1 MLCRDAVPNMR
12 TRIAE
17 TSLRLMLLCRMER
30 ALRVGTR
37 QDMTNCRDCD
47 GIQNILAAFTREVQ
61 TAAGAVPMFH
71 DSGLRAGRALSF
83 DMIFVLMQ
91 TNQGE
96 SFIRHKRYIIEL
108 HSFLHQKQE
117 FAV

>member
-1 MLCRDAVPNMR
+1 MR

-37 QDMTNCRDCD
+37 QDMTNCRDF
-47 GIQNILAAFTREVQ
+47 LADFIREVQ

>member
-1 MLCRDAVPNMR
+1 MK
-12 TRIAE
+12 
-17 TSLRLMLLCRMER
+17 R
-30 ALRVGTR
+30 AFRVGTR

-47 GIQNILAAFTREVQ
+47 GIQNILAAFIREVQ